1 MPVLQNNKKKRLIN
15 YETTQFF
22 FKKEIEIFYTAN
34 KWLKNKNCW
43 SLCAMMMSLNYG
55 DHCAKLSMQINFNIY
70 SLKFF
75 FGNVYLLYYVLLCVL
90 FIVIRMLNI
99 IPHIV

>member
-1 MPVLQNNKKKRLIN
+1 
-15 YETTQFF
+15 
-22 FKKEIEIFYTAN
+22 
-34 KWLKNKNCW
+34 
-43 SLCAMMMSLNYG
+43 MMSLNYG